1 MRCYF
6 SFITGV
12 MVGLELEQDNDYN
25 YLIVEL
31 FIVQFVFEWDR

>member
-12 MVGLELEQDNDYN
+12 MVGLELEESEDCN

-31 FIVQFVFEWDR
+31 FIVQFIFEWEK